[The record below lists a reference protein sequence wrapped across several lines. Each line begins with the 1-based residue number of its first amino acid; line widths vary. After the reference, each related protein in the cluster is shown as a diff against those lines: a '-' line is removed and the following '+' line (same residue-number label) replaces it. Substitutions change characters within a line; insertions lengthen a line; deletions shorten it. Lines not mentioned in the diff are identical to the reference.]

1 MSIIVSNIRMPYGIS
16 DEEVIS
22 KTARS
27 MGLRKADL
35 LYSGIYRESI
45 DLRHGTISKLYSVE
59 FELGSNDNER
69 KLAENNPNIYTK
81 PSASFPTAA
90 GAAVL
95 SAPPVV
101 VGFGPAGMFA
111 ALILAEN
118 GFCPIVIE
126 RGSKMDERDTKV
138 RSFFDNG
145 KLDTCTNIQFG
156 EGGAG
161 AYSDGKLTTRIN
173 DPMCLLVLEELK
185 KHGAPD
191 KILRLAKPHIGTDL
205 LKNIVVSIRNRIEEL
220 GGRVYFDTPLVGLKY
235 SQGRLSGV
243 VTPNGTI
250 DTQTA
255 VLAIGHSARDTITM
269 LSHNDFVIEPKAFS
283 VGLRIEHLQS
293 ELNYSVYGKHMHL
306 RDLPQAEYN
315 LSAKPFDRGCYSF
328 CMCPGGYV
336 IPAASEEGGVV
347 TNGMSLHSRSGT
359 NANSA
364 ICVSVLP
371 TDFDSGSPLAG
382 IEFQRQLERRAYA
395 EGGRDYSA
403 PVQTVG
409 DFLNGTCGIMSKT
422 VKPTYPI
429 GVKPT
434 DFGTWLPNFVTAS
447 IKASLP
453 VFARKL
459 ACFGSKDAIFS
470 GVETRT
476 SSPVRITRG
485 GDMQSLN
492 LQGIIPCGEGAGYA
506 GGIMSAAV
514 DGIRAA
520 SAILNTYKGLSR

>member
-1 MSIIVSNIRMPYGIS
+1 MSIIVSNIRLPYGIS

-27 MGLRKADL
+27 LGFRKADL
-35 LYSGIYRESI
+35 LYTGIYRESI

-59 FELGSNDNER
+59 FEHSSSIVEQ
-69 KLAENNPNIYTK
+69 KLADTNPNIYFK
-81 PSASFPTAA
+81 PNPVFPKAE
-90 GAAVL
+90 GDRPL

-111 ALILAEN
+111 ALVLAEN
-118 GFCPIVIE
+118 GFRPIVIE
-126 RGSKMDERDTKV
+126 RGSRMEDRDQKIQ
-138 RSFFDNG
+138 SFFDRG
-145 KLDTCTNIQFG
+145 KLDPCSNIQFG

-173 DPMCLLVLEELK
+173 DPLCLIVLDELK
-185 KHGAPD
+185 KHGAPE

-205 LKNIVVSIRNRIEEL
+205 LKNIVVSIRSRIEAL
-220 GGRVYFDTPLVGLKY
+220 GGKVCFDTPLTGLKY
-235 SQGRLSGV
+235 SNGRLSGI
-243 VTPNGTI
+243 VTTDGTI
-250 DTQTA
+250 DTDIA
-255 VLAIGHSARDTITM
+255 VLAIGHSARDTISM
-269 LSHNDFVIEPKAFS
+269 LHQNDFVIEPKAFS
-283 VGLRIEHLQS
+283 VGLRVEHLQS
-293 ELNYSVYGKHMHL
+293 ELNYSVFGKHMHL
-306 RDLPQAEYN
+306 PNLPQAEYT

-336 IPAASEEGGVV
+336 IAAASEEEGVV
-347 TNGMSLHSRSGT
+347 TNGMSYHSRSGN

-371 TDFDSGSPLAG
+371 SDFSSDSPLAG
-382 IEFQRQLERRAYA
+382 IEFQRELERRAYI

-403 PVQTVG
+403 PVQSVG
-409 DFLNGTCGIMSKT
+409 DFMNGIRGNLPKT
-422 VKPTYPI
+422 VNPTYPI

-434 DFGTWLPNFVTAS
+434 DFNSWLPGFVTDTIRAS
-447 IKASLP
+447 MP
-453 VFARKL
+453 QFARKL
-459 ACFGSKDAIFS
+459 ACFGNKDAIFT

-485 GDMQSLN
+485 ADMYSLG
-492 LQGIIPCGEGAGYA
+492 LQGVIPCGEGAGYA

-520 SAILNTYKGLSR
+520 SAILKTYKI

>member
-27 MGLRKADL
+27 LGFKKADL
-35 LYSGIYRESI
+35 VYSGIYRESI

-59 FELGSNDNER
+59 FDHCSCAVEQ
-69 KLAENNPNIYTK
+69 KLADGNPNIYFK
-81 PSASFPTAA
+81 PNAAFPTAT
-90 GAAVL
+90 G
-95 SAPPVV
+95 SNKITAPPVV

-118 GFCPIVIE
+118 GFRPIVIE
-126 RGSKMDERDTKV
+126 RGSRMDERDKTIQN
-138 RSFFDNG
+138 FFGGG
-145 KLDTCTNIQFG
+145 KLDPCSNIQFG

-173 DPMCLLVLEELK
+173 DPLCLIVLDELK
-185 KHGAPD
+185 KHGAPE

-205 LKNIVVSIRNRIEEL
+205 LKNIVVSIRSRIDAL
-220 GGRVYFDTPLVGLKY
+220 GGKVCFDTPMTGLRY
-235 SQGRLSGV
+235 SNGRLNGV

-250 DTQTA
+250 DTDIA
-255 VLAIGHSARDTITM
+255 VLAVGHSARDTIAM
-269 LSHNDFVIEPKAFS
+269 LYQNDFVIEPKAFS
-283 VGLRIEHLQS
+283 VGLRVEHSQS
-293 ELNYSVYGKHMHL
+293 ELNYSVFGKHMHL
-306 RDLPQAEYN
+306 PDLPQAEYN

-328 CMCPGGYV
+328 CMCPGGFV
-336 IPAASEEGGVV
+336 IAAASEEEGVV
-347 TNGMSLHSRSGT
+347 TNGMSYHSRSGN

-371 TDFDSGSPLAG
+371 SDFSSDSPLAG
-382 IEFQRQLERRAYA
+382 IEFQRELEHRAYI
-395 EGGRDYSA
+395 EGGRNYSA

-409 DFLNGTCGIMSKT
+409 DFMNGKRGNLPKNIH
-422 VKPTYPI
+422 PTYPI

-434 DFGTWLPNFVTAS
+434 DFGAWLPGFVTDTIRAS
-447 IKASLP
+447 MP
-453 VFARKL
+453 QFARKL
-459 ACFGSKDAIFS
+459 ACFGSKDAVFT

-485 GDMQSLN
+485 IDMHSLK
-492 LQGIIPCGEGAGYA
+492 LQGVIPCGEGAGYA

-520 SAILNTYKGLSR
+520 SAILRMYKI